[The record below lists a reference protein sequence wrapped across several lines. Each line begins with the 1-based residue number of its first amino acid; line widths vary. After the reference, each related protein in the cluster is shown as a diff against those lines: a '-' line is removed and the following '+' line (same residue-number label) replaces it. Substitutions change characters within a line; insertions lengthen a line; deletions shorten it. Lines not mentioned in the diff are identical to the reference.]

1 LEVGPVTSLEPLPL
15 ATNWLGRRHLHLPT
29 CPSTNDRAAAEGRAG
44 AAEGLLVTT
53 DAQTAGRGRL
63 GRTWHAPAGENLA
76 FSLLLRPARPAAE
89 IPPLTLMAG
98 AAVASALRAL
108 GFDARVKW
116 PNDVLLGQPA
126 RDGEGGAGAGG
137 DRVPLGRRRKVAGI
151 LTEASSLGERIG
163 FVVVGV
169 GLNVNTTHFPVE
181 LADRAT
187 SLRLARRDGQYG
199 QERQDGE
206 PLDRRAV
213 LAAVLAAFEPAYER
227 FCALGPP
234 AAVAAWNEQADRDLR
249 CRVRVGDR
257 EVEGVTEGVSAD
269 GALRLRADDG
279 TLHLVVSGEVVPTI

>member
-1 LEVGPVTSLEPLPL
+1 MTSLERLPL
-15 ATNWLGRRHLHLPT
+15 TTAWLGRRHLHLAT
-29 CPSTNDRAAAEGRAG
+29 CESTNDRAAAEGRAG

-53 DAQTAGRGRL
+53 DAQTAEHGRL
-63 GRTWHAPAGENLA
+63 ERTWHVPPSENLA
-76 FSLLLRPARPAAE
+76 FSLLLRPARPPVE

-98 AAVASALRAL
+98 AAVAGALRGL

-116 PNDVLLGQPA
+116 PNDVLLGGRA
-126 RDGEGGAGAGG
+126 GTDSGDGGARG
-137 DRVPLGRRRKVAGI
+137 PRRKVAGI
-151 LTEASSLGERIG
+151 LTEAASLGERIG

-169 GLNVNTTHFPVE
+169 GLNVNTTGFPAE
-181 LADRAT
+181 LVDRAT
-187 SLRLARRDGQYG
+187 SLRLSRG
-199 QERQDGE
+199 GE
-206 PLDRRAV
+206 PLDRGEV

-257 EVEGVTEGVSAD
+257 EVEGVTDGVSAE

-279 TLHLVVSGEVVPTI
+279 TLHLVVSGEIVPTI

>member
-1 LEVGPVTSLEPLPL
+1 LTTLAPLPL
-15 ATNWLGRRHLHLPT
+15 ATTWLGRRHLHLPT

-44 AAEGLLVTT
+44 APEGLLVTT

-63 GRTWHAPAGENLA
+63 GRTWHAPPGENLA
-76 FSLLLRPARPAAE
+76 FSLLLRPARPAVE

-98 AAVASALRAL
+98 AAVAGALRGL

-116 PNDVLLGQPA
+116 PNDVLLGRPGG
-126 RDGEGGAGAGG
+126 DGQGVAGAGG
-137 DRVPLGRRRKVAGI
+137 ERVPLGRRRKVAGI

-169 GLNVNTTHFPVE
+169 GLNVNTTQFPAD
-181 LADRAT
+181 LADKAT
-187 SLRLARRDGQYG
+187 SLRLARG
-199 QERQDGE
+199 GE
-206 PLDRRAV
+206 ALDRGQV

-234 AAVAAWNEQADRDLR
+234 AAVAAWNEHADRDLR
-249 CRVRVGDR
+249 CRVRVGERD
-257 EVEGVTEGVSAD
+257 VEGVTDGVSAD

-279 TLHLVVSGEVVPTI
+279 TLHLVVSGEIVPAV

>member
-1 LEVGPVTSLEPLPL
+1 VTSLEPLPL
-15 ATNWLGRRHLHLPT
+15 ATTWLGRRHLHLPT
-29 CPSTNDRAAAEGRAG
+29 CESTNDRAAAEGRAG
-44 AAEGLLVTT
+44 AAEGLLITT

-98 AAVASALRAL
+98 AAVAGALRAL

-116 PNDVLLGQPA
+116 PNDVLLGRPA
-126 RDGEGGAGAGG
+126 DAGEGVAG
-137 DRVPLGRRRKVAGI
+137 VSLGPRRKVAGI

-169 GLNVNTTHFPVE
+169 GLNVNTTRFPAE
-181 LADRAT
+181 LAERAT
-187 SLRLARRDGQYG
+187 SLRLARQEGQ
-199 QERQDGE
+199 
-206 PLDRRAV
+206 PLDRGEV

-249 CRVRVGDR
+249 CRVRLGDR
-257 EVEGVTEGVSAD
+257 EVEGVTDGVSAD

-279 TLHLVVSGEVVPTI
+279 TLHLVVSGEVLPTL

>member
-1 LEVGPVTSLEPLPL
+1 LTTLAPLPL
-15 ATNWLGRRHLHLPT
+15 ATTWLGRRHLHLPT

-44 AAEGLLVTT
+44 APEGLLVTT

-63 GRTWHAPAGENLA
+63 GRTWHAPPGENLA
-76 FSLLLRPARPAAE
+76 FSLLLRPARPAVE

-98 AAVASALRAL
+98 AAVAGALRGL

-116 PNDVLLGQPA
+116 PNDVLLGRPGG
-126 RDGEGGAGAGG
+126 DGQGVAGAGG
-137 DRVPLGRRRKVAGI
+137 ERVPLGRRRKVAGI
-151 LTEASSLGERIG
+151 LTEASSLGERVG

-169 GLNVNTTHFPVE
+169 GLNVNTTRFPAE

-187 SLRLARRDGQYG
+187 SLRLARRDGR
-199 QERQDGE
+199 EEADGE
-206 PLDRRAV
+206 PLDRGQV

-234 AAVAAWNEQADRDLR
+234 AAVAAWNEHADRDLR
-249 CRVRVGDR
+249 CRVRVGERD
-257 EVEGVTEGVSAD
+257 VEGVTDGVSAD

-279 TLHLVVSGEVVPTI
+279 TLHLVVSGEIVPAV

>member
-1 LEVGPVTSLEPLPL
+1 VTSLEPLPL
-15 ATNWLGRRHLHLPT
+15 TTAWLGRRHLHLPT
-29 CPSTNDRAAAEGRAG
+29 CASTNDLAAAEGRAG

-76 FSLLLRPARPAAE
+76 FSLLLRPARPPVE

-98 AAVASALRAL
+98 AAVAGALRAL
-108 GFDARVKW
+108 GFDAHVKW
-116 PNDVLLGQPA
+116 PNDVLLAGPA
-126 RDGEGGAGAGG
+126 GHGNDGRDGVA
-137 DRVPLGRRRKVAGI
+137 RPPRRKVAGI

-169 GLNVNTTHFPVE
+169 GLNVNTTQFPAE

-187 SLRLARRDGQYG
+187 SLRLAREGA
-199 QERQDGE
+199 E
-206 PLDRRAV
+206 PLDRGEV
-213 LAAVLAAFEPAYER
+213 LAAVLSAFEPAYER

-234 AAVAAWNEQADRDLR
+234 AAVAAWNEHADRDLR

-257 EVEGVTEGVSAD
+257 EVEGVTDGVTAD

-279 TLHLVVSGEVVPTI
+279 TVHLVVSGELLPTV